1 MAKKTDLGINIKLS
15 DLVTPAL
22 KKIESAFTGLGNK
35 ITSISNKNT
44 SALGKQKNSLKEL
57 ATATDKNSTST
68 KKFEGSLGGLEQ
80 KFATIQKRIEY
91 LQNKKITLKT
101 DDTQLQKTNEKLAK
115 LEQNRDKLA
124 GQINKERSSNT
135 MKFGGK
141 LIAGGAALTYG
152 GMRLKD
158 KLTNYHDQYAEVA
171 KSQGELMTLGIDQTG
186 VDAITAKG
194 KDFSSKYAGVTTKDF
209 ISAAYDI
216 KSGISSL
223 SNESVGEMTNIAALT
238 ARATKSNVEQMT
250 SLFATGYNIYSG
262 QFDAFASKTIVGWN
276 NLSQEE
282 KDIKFGESFSNGISK
297 AVQVYK
303 TKGSE
308 MEGYISMLGSSATNA
323 GASMQEQ
330 FAIGGMLQATMSGSE
345 AATRYKSFIKGAAS
359 AGGELHLKFTD
370 ANNQLLG
377 TAEILDVL
385 RKKYGNTLDAM
396 EKTELTKAFGS
407 DEAIAFI
414 DLLYN
419 KTDKLREGI
428 TELQKSSKQGLGLTK
443 EMADAANMGQ
453 SSERL
458 NHNLDN
464 LASTIGKTL
473 DPAMG
478 VLADVVGGA
487 VKALDGFITEHS
499 TVASVIGTSLVVL
512 SLGAMAFGAIATTA
526 GMAAIGLSALGVG
539 GFAARGGMFA
549 AATGATTLTGSLV
562 GLLRLAGPLVAFM
575 SIMAGLGIA
584 AGKNQM
590 VNRSAGK
597 GVFQL
602 ISDKKEIQGLI
613 DAKKNGGLSGA
624 YASLTDTR
632 SINQLEKIKA
642 KKDKDIAYVQKLEA
656 KKAIDQYKA
665 DKLLNN
671 LKIPGAEGSSYV
683 PKIPKGSGGGGG
695 GGGGKS
701 KYGLKQHAEDLI
713 RNNNIKTAELG
724 DRLTI
729 PCPISSGN
737 SWGEKGISS
746 KDKTSN
752 FSLSGMI
759 GDIIGKDTIE
769 KAISLPKNIL
779 TSGFDSVSSMIK
791 EGDIHISI
799 DGYQKDALELAR
811 EVEAIILK
819 NRQSRLDRSFT

>member
-68 KKFEGSLGGLEQ
+68 NKFAGSLGGLEQ
-80 KFATIQKRIEY
+80 KLSTIQKRIEY

-115 LEQNRDKLA
+115 LEQNRDKLV
-124 GQINKERSSNT
+124 GQINQERSSNT

-158 KLTNYHDQYAEVA
+158 KLTNYHDQYAELA

-194 KDFSSKYAGVTTKDF
+194 KDFSSKYAGVTAKDF

-262 QFDAFASKTIVGWN
+262 QFDAFASKTIAGWN

-282 KDIKFGESFSNGISK
+282 KDIKFGESFSNGIAK

-539 GFAARGGMFA
+539 SFAASSGLGV
-549 AATGATTLTGSLV
+549 ATGATLGLRGALVSL
-562 GLLRLAGPLVAFM
+562 L
-575 SIMAGLGIA
+575 
-584 AGKNQM
+584 
-590 VNRSAGK
+590 
-597 GVFQL
+597 
-602 ISDKKEIQGLI
+602 
-613 DAKKNGGLSGA
+613 GLSGRLIA
-624 YASLTDTR
+624 FIGILGAVAVAFGKLSEAQNRNVSSKNIYTKDVKSLRENGVYLNERIKDTKEGGILNSFIHTDTLK
-632 SINQLEKIKA
+632 QLQDRKKANDRALA
-642 KKDKDIAYVQKLEA
+642 KKLKEEKQNTNIQNS
-656 KKAIDQYKA
+656 
-665 DKLLNN
+665 LNN

-683 PKIPKGSGGGGG
+683 PKNPKGSGGGG

-724 DRLTI
+724 DKLTI
-729 PCPISSGN
+729 PCPISSAN

-746 KDKTSN
+746 KEKN
-752 FSLSGMI
+752 GAFSLPGMI
-759 GDIIGKDTIE
+759 GDIIGKDTIQ

-819 NRQSRLDRSFT
+819 NRQSRLDRSMYS